1 MLQVLGEKKNHF
13 GREEEEDE
21 YEEMYDS
28 EGNPY
33 DDEDEYDLGDAEFQ
47 QNYQDYDYGDD
58 PLSNFGK
65 TAIKMP
71 IFDPN
76 FIYSDH
82 QLYSSQPSKANE
94 QSNSK
99 QAKTT

>member
-13 GREEEEDE
+13 GREEDQEQS
-21 YEEMYDS
+21 EEMYDS
-28 EGNPY
+28 EGTPY
-33 DDEDEYDLGDAEFQ
+33 DEDEYDLGDAEFQ

-71 IFDPN
+71 LFDPN
-76 FIYSDH
+76 FIHSDH
-82 QLYSSQPSKANE
+82 QLYSSQPSKANK